1 MMYDIL
7 FLLLFPLIVAAILL
21 VFRNEKIRSI
31 IVKVSAAIIA
41 IASIYV
47 AIEYIDG
54 GTVLFDFENEIVDYL
69 MLITEAVSYTHLT
82 LPTKAYVYIS
92 LVAV

>member
-69 MLITEAVSYTHLT
+69 MLITEVCLGIVIFYLGIKH
-82 LPTKAYVYIS
+82 KKY
-92 LVAV
+92 LV